1 MTSTTHTRKNVMCV
15 CVSVNVRVSVRASVR
30 SRCASRFLQGAAG
43 QISLECDY

>member
-1 MTSTTHTRKNVMCV
+1 MTSTTHSRKNVMCV
-15 CVSVNVRVSVRASVR
+15 CVSVRVSVGASVR